1 MDAEELLRKCQAS
14 VSKEEET
21 DIVTFM
27 GRMKIKGEEIAA
39 NCLVGKVL
47 TSRSINKEGLK
58 AAMQMAWRTVKEVK
72 IESMGDNIFLFASEE
87 EKKRVLMGGPWHFD
101 RALIVLT
108 EPTGIGDIKNQ
119 SFTHATF
126 WVQFHNIPIMC
137 MNKEAIQKLG
147 EKIGTVKEVETDDA
161 GECFGQFARARIS
174 IDISQPLKKIVF
186 LQQADGKTPMPIL
199 YEKLPDF
206 CFCCAH
212 IGHQYRECLRYKGL
226 QKEDLPY
233 GAPTSPS
240 SNNPIDQD
248 GSKLNNSV
256 RETRDGAEP
265 EDTRN
270 LLISDKTHL
279 MLTSSETK
287 NQQVGSQSMGSDI
300 NEVHNRV
307 ASNDSHYS
315 YESTKAGEKILKK
328 NENPVDKIGWEIPKD
343 KRKQI
348 DESARSDVE
357 EMDSGPSKTN
367 AKPKARKW
375 KLKARIP
382 IAKGAKNHG
391 LIGAKRLSSDDHQ
404 LSPQHKKKRVLSPP
418 KQSHVGN
425 HISLAINSDYSNFIS
440 SNRTARKL
448 QITEEISDE
457 GDYVAAMEEEVSAG
471 AEFQARRQP

>member
-1 MDAEELLRKCQAS
+1 
-14 VSKEEET
+14 
-21 DIVTFM
+21 M
-27 GRMKIKGEEIAA
+27 GRMKIKGEEVAA
-39 NCLVGKVL
+39 NYLVGKVL

-58 AAMQMAWRTVKEVK
+58 VAMQMAWRTVKEVK
-72 IESMGDNIFLFASEE
+72 IESMGDNIFLFKFASEE
-87 EKKRVLMGGPWHFD
+87 EKKRVLMGGPWHFN

-119 SFTHATF
+119 SFTHVTF
-126 WVQFHNIPIMC
+126 WVQIHNIPIMC

-147 EKIGTVKEVETDDA
+147 EKIGIVKEVETDDA

-212 IGHQYRECLRYKGL
+212 IGHQYRECLRYKGQ

-233 GAPTSPS
+233 GGWMRAVTQADRIKQKRSREKGNREQSNLNENVQVPTSPS

-248 GSKLNNSV
+248 GSKLNNSD
-256 RETRDGAEP
+256 REIRDGAKP

-279 MLTSSETK
+279 MLTSPETK
-287 NQQVGSQSMGSDI
+287 NQQVGSQSMGCDI
-300 NEVHNRV
+300 DEVQNRV
-307 ASNDSHYS
+307 ASNYCHYS
-315 YESTKAGEKILKK
+315 YESTKAGEKILKE
-328 NENPVDKIGWEIPKD
+328 NENPVDKIGWAIPKD

-367 AKPKARKW
+367 TKPKARKW

-391 LIGAKRLSSDDHQ
+391 LIGAKRLSI
-404 LSPQHKKKRVLSPP
+404 LSPP

-425 HISLAINSDYSNFIS
+425 HTSLAINSDYSNFIS
-440 SNRTARKL
+440 LNRPARKL

-457 GDYVAAMEEEVSAG
+457 GDYVAAMEEEVSAC